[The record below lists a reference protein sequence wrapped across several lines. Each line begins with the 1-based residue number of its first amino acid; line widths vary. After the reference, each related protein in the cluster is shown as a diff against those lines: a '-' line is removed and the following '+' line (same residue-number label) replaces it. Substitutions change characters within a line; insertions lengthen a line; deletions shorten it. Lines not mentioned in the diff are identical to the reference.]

1 METFDAPN
9 LRNDFVIVTNV
20 EATKLAAQVI
30 TYLFNAGQ
38 YLPFFCF
45 HKVDVA
51 QDEAVGNPDIYAIQR
66 RRSEHFS
73 VFLNN
78 TLAENKACENLIY
91 IGLTPEQ
98 RSYLDVERHFNLFE
112 INDVG
117 DIANYLGG
125 FALYKGDS
133 LVCDESQAALG
144 LTVALK
150 ENRLLQFG
158 AYNEQLVMPDPAE
171 RGAVIVEVE
180 GNISD
185 IVAVNYACS
194 IGASVYLVD
203 QLKKDEGDEVLH
215 LLETWSAGEPH
226 ALEKVKEK
234 LNNRIAKIDLSA
246 KDFITCF
253 TTGLPYGLVLTSI
266 PVSQIHLNYRPDF
279 FVFNAVLNE
288 QLKLTGSAVIFSTQ
302 SFIDD
307 EVSKLSSLLEFENLY
322 QRKLLGE
329 GATSYNLKN
338 TIENYPFDLLHMCSH
353 GGRVHGT
360 RCEVTFSDKEGTQ
373 HTIEFDHVLGI
384 HLTPYEDLH
393 PIESIYYFRK
403 LDGLVWRSNELKA
416 KKYPHELYAMIEKE
430 ISVAFEKKKVKTLEK
445 LESVPNTNATVCT
458 NFNYL
463 GNFNQIGG
471 QECHPIIFN
480 NSCWSWIRISNNF
493 LVAGARGYIGTL
505 REVDNS
511 LAVRFSMLFY
521 ESAFYKGTVVQAMH
535 HAICEA
541 VHDGEENLYIYWGL
555 HFTTL
560 KNRERVEV
568 NKTRVLH
575 SLGQN
580 KATWYRKLRT
590 NTGEDPKLIVGIL
603 KDIDW
608 LVRDVVGTDGE
619 NRPNR

>member
-1 METFDAPN
+1 METFDAPH
-9 LRNDFVIVTNV
+9 LRTDFVIVTNS
-20 EATKLAAQVI
+20 EASSLAAQVI
-30 TYLFNAGQ
+30 SYLFILGQ

-51 QDEAVGNPDIYAIQR
+51 KDEAIGNPDIYAIQR

-78 TLAENKACENLIY
+78 TLAENKGCENLIY

-125 FALYKGDS
+125 FAFHKGDA
-133 LVCDESQAALG
+133 LVCGESQVALG

-150 ENRLLQFG
+150 ENRPLQFG
-158 AYNEQLVMPDPAE
+158 PYNEQLTMPELTE
-171 RGAVIVEVE
+171 RGAVIVEAE
-180 GNISD
+180 AGISD
-185 IVAVNYACS
+185 IVAVNYACC
-194 IGASVYLVD
+194 IGASVHLVE
-203 QLKKDEGDEVLH
+203 QLEKDEGNEVLH
-215 LLETWSAGEPH
+215 LLETWSAGE
-226 ALEKVKEK
+226 ADAIEQVKEK
-234 LNNRIAKIDLSA
+234 LNKRIATIDLSA
-246 KDFITCF
+246 KDFVTCF
-253 TTGLPYGLVLTSI
+253 TTGLPYGLMLTSS
-266 PVSQIHLNYRPDF
+266 PASQVHLDYRPDF
-279 FVFNAVLNE
+279 FIFNAILNE
-288 QLKLTGSAVIFSTQ
+288 QLKMAGSAVIFSTQ
-302 SFIDD
+302 SFVDE

-338 TIENYPFDLLHMCSH
+338 TVENYPFDLLHICSH

-360 RCEVTFSDKEGTQ
+360 RCLVKFKDKDGIP

-393 PIESIYYFRK
+393 PVESIYYFRK
-403 LDGLVWRSNELKA
+403 FDGLVWKSIELKA

-430 ISVAFEKKKVKTLEK
+430 ISLAFDKKKVITLET

-458 NFNYL
+458 NFSYL

-480 NSCWSWIRISNNF
+480 NSCWSWMRISNNF

-505 REVDNS
+505 KDVNNS
-511 LAVRFSMLFY
+511 LAVKFSILFY
-521 ESAFYKGTVVQAMH
+521 EAAFYKGTVVQAIH
-535 HAICEA
+535 HAVNEA
-541 VHDGEENLYIYWGL
+541 VPDGEENLYVYWGL

-568 NKTRVLH
+568 NKKRVLQN
-575 SLGQN
+575 LGQS
-580 KATWYRKLRT
+580 KGTWYRKLRHK
-590 NTGEDPKLIVGIL
+590 TGGDPKLVIGIL

-608 LVRDVVGTDGE
+608 LIRDVVGTDGE
-619 NRPNR
+619 NRPDR